1 MPYLFKHSKSK
12 LSLQS
17 AVTFVREQNP
27 VMNFDLPSCIT
38 DVCLSKI
45 LSSYMTSARRPLVSA
60 KAYMEKTILS
70 RGVKAFTSIYEE
82 LIKQVLPLFCHE
94 NSTLRLKIPP

>member
-1 MPYLFKHSKSK
+1 MFYHSKSK

-17 AVTFVREQNP
+17 AVTFVREHNP

-38 DVCLSKI
+38 DVCLSEM

-60 KAYMEKTILS
+60 KAYKEKIILS
-70 RGVKAFTSIYEE
+70 RGVKAITSIYRE
-82 LIKQVLPLFCHE
+82 LMKQVLPLF
-94 NSTLRLKIPP
+94 